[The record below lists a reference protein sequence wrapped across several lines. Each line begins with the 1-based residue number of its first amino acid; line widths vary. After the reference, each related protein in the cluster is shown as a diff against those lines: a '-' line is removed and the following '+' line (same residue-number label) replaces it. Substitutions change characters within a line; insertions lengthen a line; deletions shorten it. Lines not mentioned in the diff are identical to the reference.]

1 MYGTEV
7 YDKVYFRDDYQ
18 KQFEAFRSR
27 YHGRVQ
33 QALAGRAVDSSPT
46 PNATT
51 YIALHELEDGGVT
64 VASSGDFLEYFN
76 RRYGG
81 RDRIGACRAA
91 LATALQKR
99 EKQSSRSPRERADAV
114 EGGALACR
122 MRFSRSHLVLVNVM
136 FTLLLVLSL
145 VLLGA
150 SGVMLRHSEEALARA
165 EAEAL
170 YVNAAST
177 DTMLTDTAS
186 PTVNGD
192 YLAYS
197 QENTVTAYEVEEQSF
212 WRSLQK
218 AFSYLW

>member
-18 KQFEAFRSR
+18 KQFEAFRDR

-33 QALAGRAVDSSPT
+33 QALAGRRVDRTPM

-51 YIALHELEDGGVT
+51 YIELHELEDGGVT
-64 VASSGDFLEYFN
+64 IASSGDFLDYFN

-91 LATALQKR
+91 LATAAQKA
-99 EKQSSRSPRERADAV
+99 EKTASSSRPRSDAV

-122 MRFSRSHLVLVNVM
+122 MRFSRSHLLFVNVM

-150 SGVMLRHSEEALARA
+150 SGVMLRNSEKALAKA
-165 EAEAL
+165 EAEAMQL
-170 YVNAAST
+170 ETAST
-177 DTMLTDTAS
+177 VSMLSDAS
-186 PTVNGD
+186 PASVNDD
-192 YLAYS
+192 YLS
-197 QENTVTAYEVEEQSF
+197 FSGENTATAYEVEEESVWQI
-212 WRSLQK
+212 LQN
-218 AFSYLW
+218 ALSYLW

>member
-18 KQFEAFRSR
+18 RQFEAFRSR
-27 YHGRVQ
+27 YRGRVQ
-33 QALAGRAVDSSPT
+33 EALSCRKVDSTPM

-51 YIALHELEDGGVT
+51 YIELTELEDGGVT

-91 LATALQKR
+91 LATAAQKA
-99 EKQSSRSPRERADAV
+99 EKQGSVAIRERADATS
-114 EGGALACR
+114 GGALACR
-122 MRFSRSHLVLVNVM
+122 MRCSRSHLLFINVI
-136 FTLLLVLSL
+136 FTLLLAFALL
-145 VLLGA
+145 LLGA
-150 SGVMLRHSEEALARA
+150 SGVMLRNSEKALAEA

-170 YVNAAST
+170 YLQTATTEAMFSDASPATVNA
-177 DTMLTDTAS
+177 
-186 PTVNGD
+186 D
-192 YLAYS
+192 YLTYS
-197 QENTVTAYEVEEQSF
+197 DENTAIAYEVEEESIWQV
-212 WRSLQK
+212 LQT

>member
-18 KQFEAFRSR
+18 GQFEAFRSR

-33 QALAGRAVDSSPT
+33 EALAGRAVDSAPM

-51 YIALHELEDGGVT
+51 YIELHELEDGGVT
-64 VASSGDFLEYFN
+64 IASSGDFLDYFN
-76 RRYGG
+76 HRYGG

-91 LATALQKR
+91 LATAAQKA
-99 EKQSSRSPRERADAV
+99 EKSALPARERADAV
-114 EGGALACR
+114 GGALTCR
-122 MRFSRSHLVLVNVM
+122 MRCSRSHLMLVNVM

-150 SGVMLRHSEEALARA
+150 SGVMLRNSERALAVA

-170 YVNAAST
+170 YLDNAGTEVMLSDSRSAVVNA
-177 DTMLTDTAS
+177 
-186 PTVNGD
+186 D

-197 QENTVTAYEVEEQSF
+197 RENTATAYEVEEQGF
-212 WRSLQK
+212 FAALQN